1 MYLRKSQSSSGLG
14 KRFSARKALRRFTQ
28 IIEELNCPTIDE
40 PKSSRT
46 PRKLLLFRSYYF
58 KAITHLQRKE
68 QSKAK
73 DELKN
78 ALRLC
83 DEVFGP
89 NADDNEK
96 ATAQREFDNLRIKS
110 GILRLLGKFDDA
122 QEYDRKALSSFYKSN
137 ATSQPNLDLADLVDD
152 YGNTYALIGR
162 YEKAIEHV
170 EHALRIRELLLPS
183 AHVKI
188 FNSYNKLAYLH
199 GINAMKSG
207 ALAHKIIEKLI
218 DERGQDEDR
227 EKTPCLIRAPSP
239 SVKGNCQVQESNNG
253 HIPRPNRE
261 RRTTGEVRTH
271 PHSHFSGSGET
282 IRAMVCSKSLRH
294 AILPSLLPRKHLSP
308 CLTLTVQPAVS
319 SATGGSHRHRP
330 VRA

>member
-96 ATAQREFDNLRIKS
+96 ATATAQREFDNLRIKS

-227 EKTPCLIRAPSP
+227 EKLRAS
-239 SVKGNCQVQESNNG
+239 SELLLHQLKEIVRFKNQTMDTFLGQIGKDEQQE
-253 HIPRPNRE
+253 
-261 RRTTGEVRTH
+261 
-271 PHSHFSGSGET
+271 
-282 IRAMVCSKSLRH
+282 K
-294 AILPSLLPRKHLSP
+294 
-308 CLTLTVQPAVS
+308 
-319 SATGGSHRHRP
+319 
-330 VRA
+330 